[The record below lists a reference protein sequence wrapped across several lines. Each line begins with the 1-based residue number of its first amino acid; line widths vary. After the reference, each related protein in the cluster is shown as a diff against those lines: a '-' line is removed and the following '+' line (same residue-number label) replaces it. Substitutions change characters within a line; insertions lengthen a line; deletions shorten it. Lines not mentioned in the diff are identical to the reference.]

1 MKIGIL
7 SDSHRKVDYT
17 KEVVDY
23 LKKQGS
29 QYLIHAG
36 DLCVEENLQVLE
48 KSGLK
53 YISVFG
59 NNDRGLISCSSNYN
73 IKQEP
78 YLFKIKDTT
87 FKLMHLPFYMIG
99 DSDVVIFGHT
109 HIFETEYKNGTLFL
123 NPGEVCAREKPLIEC
138 VMLEIN
144 ENEYIINYYS
154 KNINENKFEKKE
166 IIYECKNQSN
176 N

>member
-7 SDSHRKVDYT
+7 SDSHHKSDYT
-17 KEVVDY
+17 QEVIKHLKEKGCEY
-23 LKKQGS
+23 LV
-29 QYLIHAG
+29 HAG
-36 DLCVEENLQVLE
+36 DLCIEENLKHLE
-48 KSGLK
+48 DSKLK

-59 NNDRGLISCSSNYN
+59 NNDSSLLSYANKYN

-78 YLFKIKDTT
+78 YLFKIKDIK
-87 FKLMHLPFYMIG
+87 FKLMHLPFYLNAG

-109 HIFETEYKNGTLFL
+109 HIFECQYTNGTLFL

-144 ENEYIINYYS
+144 ENEYIIKYYS
-154 KNINENKFEKKE
+154 RNINENSFLEKE
-166 IIYECKNQSN
+166 IKYERN
-176 N
+176 